1 MGDAERFRWR
11 YGPRA
16 LVVGGSDG
24 IGAAFAR
31 AQARAFEQV
40 MAIPFGVALRRCRQ
54 PSTCLKN
61 RKNISI
67 SHR

>member
-1 MGDAERFRWR
+1 MDDAERFRSR

-31 AQARAFEQV
+31 ALAARGLDLEL
-40 MAIPFGVALRRCRQ
+40 VARRE
-54 PSTCLKN
+54 
-61 RKNISI
+61 
-67 SHR
+67 